1 MSTPAP
7 LPAAAPADA
16 ADAAAPRAPF
26 EPVPDSSFPREVSRA
41 ELVAYSLPEASNNI
55 AGGMMSSLANPIL
68 VTTLGLNPASVG
80 FVLMLRGLWDA
91 VTDPVMGYVSDNFRG
106 RFGRRRPFI
115 VLGGLLMAITMIF
128 AWWFPT
134 DQGEATTLL
143 YFGVGV
149 FAFATA
155 QTIFSVPYGA
165 LGFELSSTYHGRTR
179 VQMGKALANRIASF
193 ASPYLFPFCLLG
205 IFGGALNGVRWLSA
219 IVAVVLVVSVV
230 FTTLKTRERA
240 RTAATKDNFLKAILS
255 TARCP
260 EFLRITF
267 IYAALLFTLGAFGV
281 FQYFLMIYYVFA
293 GEVAKGA
300 AFSALVET
308 FANVLVL
315 VAIPV
320 ISWACKRF
328 QKHNALRIALGLMI
342 VGSCLQLVLINPTYP
357 WLMFFSPFFYS
368 LGIVATFM
376 ILATLMAD
384 AVDADELRTGQRREG
399 LFSATAA
406 FMMKSMLA
414 IAVGL
419 SGVLIEATG
428 FEVARG
434 GDQAPGVFDNMRY
447 LFAAKA
453 VLMVACLAVLHKYP
467 LTERRLAEIQAE
479 LTRRRE
485 AARGAA

>member
-1 MSTPAP
+1 MPTPDSLSPVNSAV
-7 LPAAAPADA
+7 APASAPASDA
-16 ADAAAPRAPF
+16 KPEIDVPRG
-26 EPVPDSSFPREVSRA
+26 
-41 ELVAYSLPEASNNI
+41 ELIAYSLPEASNNI
-55 AGGMMSSLANPIL
+55 AGNVMSSLANPIL
-68 VTTLGLNPASVG
+68 VTTLGMSPASVG

-91 VTDPVMGYVSDNFRG
+91 VTDPVMGFVSDNFRN

-115 VLGGLLMAITMIF
+115 LAGGLLMALTMIF

-134 DQGEATTLL
+134 TKGDTITLIF
-143 YFGVGV
+143 FGVGV

-179 VQMGKALANRIASF
+179 VQMGKALSSRVASF
-193 ASPYLFPFCLLG
+193 AGPYLFPFCLLG
-205 IFGGALNGVRWLSA
+205 VFGGALTGVRWLSA
-219 IVAVVLVVSVV
+219 LVGVLVVVSVV
-230 FTTLKTRERA
+230 ITFLKTKERTQT
-240 RTAATKDNFLKAILS
+240 TAAKDNFFKAILS

-281 FQYFLMIYYVFA
+281 FQYFLVIYYVFA

-376 ILATLMAD
+376 ILGTLMAD

-428 FEVARG
+428 FDVALG
-434 GDQAPGVFDNMRY
+434 GNQAPGVFDNMRH

-467 LTERRLAEIQAE
+467 LTQERLAEIQAE
-479 LTRRRE
+479 LKLRRD
-485 AARGAA
+485 AAKNSA